1 MGLFWWGRNAGS
13 IGAGGAG
20 VTMLKDGNRAGR
32 GFFAAPCLV
41 MVRRAA
47 TAPMIRP
54 MKIIAMSTVP
64 LLACLS
70 AAAAA
75 EPPLELQIVHRPPYL
90 IVGPDGIDGI
100 AVRPALAAFRK
111 AGIEVT
117 WKEVPAL
124 RQLQR
129 LKSNQER
136 VCSVGW
142 YKTAERERF
151 AKFTRAVSQDS
162 PWGAFANLPARPT
175 GAMTVRALLADSR
188 LTVLMKAGFVYGDY
202 LDREIA
208 GMRAQ
213 RKESHS
219 DMPQVLKMIE
229 VGRAQLTFAPVEEIQ
244 YYLRNSALHT
254 GASQLITFSDM
265 PAGYKRHLMCS
276 MRVDDKLIARFN
288 AALAGRRLKRAR

>member
-1 MGLFWWGRNAGS
+1 MA
-13 IGAGGAG
+13 
-20 VTMLKDGNRAGR
+20 
-32 GFFAAPCLV
+32 
-41 MVRRAA
+41 RRAA
-47 TAPMIRP
+47 PAAMLRP
-54 MKIIAMSTVP
+54 MKKIAALSALSALP

-70 AAAAA
+70 GAAAAV
-75 EPPLELQIVHRPPYL
+75 PPLELQIVHRPPYL
-90 IVGPDGIDGI
+90 VVRPGGMDGIS
-100 AVRPALAAFRK
+100 VRPTAAAFKK

-117 WKEVPAL
+117 WREVPAL

-142 YKTAERERF
+142 YKTRERERF
-151 AKFTRAVSQDS
+151 AKFSAAVSQDT
-162 PWGAFANLPARPT
+162 PWAAFANLPPSRT
-175 GAMTVRALLADSR
+175 GKLTVRALLADSD

-208 GMRAQ
+208 RMRAQ

-229 VGRAQLTFAPVEEIQ
+229 VGRAQLTFAPIEEIQ
-244 YYLRNSALHT
+244 YYLRNFALQDRE
-254 GASQLITFSDM
+254 SQIITFSEM

-276 MRVDDKLIARFN
+276 KLVEDEVISRFN
-288 AALAGRRLKRAR
+288 AALAGAKLKGAR